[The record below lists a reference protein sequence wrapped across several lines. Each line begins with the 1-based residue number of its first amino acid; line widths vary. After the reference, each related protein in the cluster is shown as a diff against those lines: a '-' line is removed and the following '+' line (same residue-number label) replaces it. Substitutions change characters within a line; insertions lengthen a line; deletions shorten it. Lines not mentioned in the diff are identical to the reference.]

1 MRKRFAV
8 AALALALTVGS
19 AMTSFAA
26 GFTHTS
32 DGWRFQWDDNGNYC
46 VDNWVHYRN
55 HWFYFGPDGIMD
67 TGWILK
73 DGKWYFAADTGE
85 LQTGFL
91 KINGNVYYMDG
102 NSCALFTGQKE
113 FNGRTYTFT
122 ENRAIDGQPYIYT
135 EWNSDGTIRRGTKFG
150 YYS

>member
-55 HWFYFGPDGIMD
+55 HWFYLARMELWIRDGFSRMESG
-67 TGWILK
+67 T
-73 DGKWYFAADTGE
+73 
-85 LQTGFL
+85 LQQ
-91 KINGNVYYMDG
+91 IPA
-102 NSCALFTGQKE
+102 SSRQA
-113 FNGRTYTFT
+113 
-122 ENRAIDGQPYIYT
+122 
-135 EWNSDGTIRRGTKFG
+135 S
-150 YYS
+150 